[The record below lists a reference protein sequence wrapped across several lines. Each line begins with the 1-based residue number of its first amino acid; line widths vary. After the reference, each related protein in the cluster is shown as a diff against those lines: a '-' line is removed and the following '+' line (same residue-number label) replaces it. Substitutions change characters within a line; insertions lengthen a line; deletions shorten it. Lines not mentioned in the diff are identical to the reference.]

1 MKKQTRAGIYAMLL
15 FAAVLLCIFA
25 ASCAKGGNAPTED
38 DTIAL
43 IDCKIEH
50 NEEKGGVYI
59 KCPIEEFQQLGFE
72 YGDSVNIIF
81 SNEYSMND
89 VPYHTGDYV
98 DMGNP
103 VLVAYPEHSEIEV
116 HIYHGDDI
124 WKIAGLDDSMTASV
138 VLNEKGKY
146 QDEQTNNGL
155 TYTYEQGD
163 LPDAVYANF
172 RAVNVGNLKENIL
185 YRSSSPVD
193 NQINRAS
200 VADKLCQEANIQ
212 YVINMAD
219 GKDDIESF
227 IDQDD
232 FDSPWYSKL
241 YERDQV
247 CALDM
252 DINVSTEQ
260 LFQKLAEGFTNMAHH
275 DGPYLVH
282 CLEGKDRT
290 GVACMLLEALA
301 GASEDEIIQDYMKTY
316 DNYYS
321 VTEDTDAEL
330 YSKIRAAN
338 IDKMITFITDGE
350 SVDPAKPD
358 QLSKYA
364 EKFLVDQGM
373 KPDDVQALKDKLCR

>member
-1 MKKQTRAGIYAMLL
+1 
-15 FAAVLLCIFA
+15 
-25 ASCAKGGNAPTED
+25 
-38 DTIAL
+38 
-43 IDCKIEH
+43 
-50 NEEKGGVYI
+50 
-59 KCPIEEFQQLGFE
+59 
-72 YGDSVNIIF
+72 
-81 SNEYSMND
+81 MND

-146 QDEQTNNGL
+146 QDEQTINGL

-200 VADKLCQEANIQ
+200 VTDKLCQEANIQ

-232 FDSPWYSKL
+232 FDSPWYSEL

-252 DINVSTEQ
+252 DINVNTEQ

-321 VTEDTDAEL
+321 VTENTDAEL

>member
-1 MKKQTRAGIYAMLL
+1 VT
-15 FAAVLLCIFA
+15 
-25 ASCAKGGNAPTED
+25 
-38 DTIAL
+38 
-43 IDCKIEH
+43 
-50 NEEKGGVYI
+50 
-59 KCPIEEFQQLGFE
+59 
-72 YGDSVNIIF
+72 
-81 SNEYSMND
+81 
-89 VPYHTGDYV
+89 
-98 DMGNP
+98 
-103 VLVAYPEHSEIEV
+103 
-116 HIYHGDDI
+116 
-124 WKIAGLDDSMTASV
+124 
-138 VLNEKGKY
+138 
-146 QDEQTNNGL
+146 
-155 TYTYEQGD
+155 
-163 LPDAVYANF
+163 
-172 RAVNVGNLKENIL
+172 
-185 YRSSSPVD
+185 
-193 NQINRAS
+193 
-200 VADKLCQEANIQ
+200 DKLCQEANIQ

-232 FDSPWYSKL
+232 FDSPWYSEL

-252 DINVSTEQ
+252 DINVNTEQ